1 MEDWL
6 KDKISARNKK
16 NRVSGL
22 LRFLYYRL
30 IIPVLR
36 SVDRPRT
43 VARGVMIGL
52 MVGATPTVGLQIVII
67 FGLWWFCNTVF
78 KWKFSLI
85 LAMAWSFY
93 SNALTMIPLYYLFYL
108 SGSVFLLD
116 FGHSQDFSHFEQA
129 LQSLKDT
136 DEPFWH
142 SFHHG
147 VRLLWEKVGLSIFV
161 GSLPYALVL
170 GLTGY
175 WLSLRLAT
183 GWMKHK
189 EAKRQKSRRGRNRG
203 RNG

>member
-1 MEDWL
+1 MKNWL

-16 NRVSGL
+16 NWVSGL

-36 SVDRPRT
+36 SVDHPYA

-52 MVGATPTVGLQIVII
+52 MVGATPTVGLQVVII
-67 FGLWWFCNTVF
+67 FGLWWFCNTVL

-85 LAMAWSFY
+85 LAMAWSCY

-108 SGSVFLLD
+108 SGSLLLLD
-116 FGHSQDFSHFEQA
+116 FGQSQDFGHFEQA
-129 LQSLKDT
+129 LQSLKET
-136 DEPFWH
+136 NEPFWH

-161 GSLPYALVL
+161 GSVPYALVM
-170 GLTGY
+170 GFTGY
-175 WLSLRLAT
+175 WLSLRLAIS
-183 GWMKHK
+183 WMKHK
-189 EAKRQKSRRGRNRG
+189 NARRQKNRRGRNG
-203 RNG
+203 